1 MKDDNIEH
9 IRCPFCKSEVEVDVL
24 WAKLNG
30 RVFCGSC
37 CKSFDLRIEEEDDEP
52 EEKPVKKS
60 TKDPADY
67 W

>member
-9 IRCPFCKSEVEVDVL
+9 INCPFCKNEVEVDVR

-30 RVFCGSC
+30 RVFCNSC
-37 CKSFDLRIEEEDDEP
+37 GKSFDLRIEEDE
-52 EEKPVKKS
+52 EEKPNEKVTKS
-60 TKDPADY
+60 EKDDFDY